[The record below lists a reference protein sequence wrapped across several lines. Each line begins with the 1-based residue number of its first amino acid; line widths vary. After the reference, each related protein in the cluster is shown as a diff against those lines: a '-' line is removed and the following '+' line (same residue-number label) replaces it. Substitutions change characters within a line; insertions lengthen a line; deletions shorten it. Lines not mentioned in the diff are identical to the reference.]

1 MMDCSASSHGYTHCS
16 PEDQIPIIHL
26 LCSWTGHTNDAWYT
40 YAGGR
45 VCCEV
50 EQPQCRYISN
60 TIEIVRVAIISHKI
74 VLIMTI
80 SNQTNIII
88 MNELFHCILCPENS
102 Y

>member
-1 MMDCSASSHGYTHCS
+1 MMDCSASSNGYTHCS

-50 EQPQCRYISN
+50 EQLPIYNVVTSAIQCEWLSKFILVPVYIN
-60 TIEIVRVAIISHKI
+60 LTII
-74 VLIMTI
+74 
-80 SNQTNIII
+80 
-88 MNELFHCILCPENS
+88 P
-102 Y
+102 